1 MSPSS
6 LLWVCRDREVRLE
19 RTFIM
24 GVLNVTPDSFSDG
37 GAYADPDRAIA
48 RGLALEA
55 EGADILDIGGESTRP
70 GAAPVAEEEE
80 LRRVMPVLTALAQ
93 RTRCLLSVDTRH
105 AAVARAALAA
115 GAHIIND
122 VSAATRDPAMAAV
135 AVEYRAGLVLM
146 HSRGE
151 PATMQLQ
158 PHYTAVVE
166 EVRAYLADRL
176 AALETAGLPSQYLV
190 VDPGIGFGKTLDH
203 NLALL
208 RALPRLAALGRPV
221 LVGVSRKALLGR
233 LTGRERP
240 ADRLAGSLAALTAAI
255 LGGARIVRV
264 HDVAAS
270 RDAARVADA
279 LQPVST

>member
-135 AVEYRAGLVLM
+135 VVEYRAGLVLM

-158 PHYTAVVE
+158 PHYAAVVE

-176 AALETAGLPSQYLV
+176 AALEAAGLPSQYLV

-279 LQPVST
+279 LQPAAA

>member
-1 MSPSS
+1 MSFPA
-6 LLWVCRDREVRLE
+6 LTWVCRDRAVRLE
-19 RTFIM
+19 RTLIM

-37 GAYADPDRAIA
+37 GAYADPGRAIA
-48 RGLALEA
+48 RGRALEA

-70 GAAPVAEEEE
+70 GAAPVPMEEE
-80 LRRVMPVLTALAQ
+80 LRRVIPVLGALAQ
-93 RTRCLLSVDTRH
+93 QTRCLISVDTRQ

-122 VSAATRDPAMAAV
+122 VSAATHDPAMAAV
-135 AVEYRAGLVLM
+135 AAEYRAGLVLM
-146 HSRGE
+146 HSQGE
-151 PATMQLQ
+151 PATMQHHPQ
-158 PHYTAVVE
+158 YAAVVE

-176 AALETAGLPSQYLV
+176 AALAAAGLPRQHLV
-190 VDPGIGFGKTLDH
+190 VDPGIGFGKTLAH

-208 RALPRLAALGRPV
+208 RGLPRLCELGRPL
-221 LVGVSRKALLGR
+221 LVGVSRKALLGQ
-233 LTGRERP
+233 LTGRAPP

-279 LQPVST
+279 LQPESV

>member
-135 AVEYRAGLVLM
+135 VVEYRAGLVLM

-158 PHYTAVVE
+158 PHYAAVVE

-176 AALETAGLPSQYLV
+176 AALEAAGLPSQYLV

-279 LQPVST
+279 LQPASA